1 MISRNSRSLRL
12 LAPMLALGVAACSGA
27 PGDGSI
33 SAPISGGLVRI
44 PVTAALGD
52 PGNRTPNQGELEIC
66 KDGTAAS
73 FEITPLGGAP
83 FTVDL
88 AAGECKTI
96 VNEVLR
102 SGLDTARFSVVE
114 VVPATSTFT
123 SVTKTSVHNEYDP
136 NAVGGVTP
144 DAFDAP
150 VVSTTNSPVSIKLNE
165 YIGTLLVY
173 VNAPIQ
179 TGGGC
184 TYTKGWYRNNGSN
197 TIIATADGLSKSQQ
211 QQVFNATPGKPG
223 LVTWTGGN
231 NTLNLYQQLL
241 AAINNLGGN
250 ETAGPAAVDAAIAA
264 AKAGTTVTT
273 NGGGVQITLVAGT
286 DVSGL
291 IATLSSFNE
300 GSLAGFPHCGDEVVV
315 Q

>member
-1 MISRNSRSLRL
+1 MINRTFRSPRF
-12 LAPMLALGVAACSGA
+12 LAPMLALGIAACSGA

-33 SAPISGGLVRI
+33 SAPIGGGLVRI
-44 PVTAALGD
+44 PVTAAPGD

-73 FEITPLGGAP
+73 FEVTPLGGAP
-83 FTVDL
+83 FTVNL
-88 AAGECKTI
+88 AAGECKVV

-123 SVTKTSVHNEYDP
+123 SVTKTSVHNEYDA

-150 VVSTTNSPVSIKLNE
+150 VVSLTNAAQSIKLNE

-173 VNAPIQ
+173 VNAPVVQ
-179 TGGGC
+179 QRGC

-197 TIIATADGLSKSQQ
+197 TIIALADGLSKSQQ

-241 AAINNLGGN
+241 AAINNLGG
-250 ETAGPAAVDAAIAA
+250 ETGGPAGVDAAIAA

-273 NGGGVQITLVAGT
+273 NGGGVQIALVAGT
-286 DVSGL
+286 NSSAL

-300 GSLAGFPHCGDEVVV
+300 GSLGGFPHCGDEVVA